1 MIYAGIGQDDPES
14 VKQELK
20 QPADS
25 GWYRRVKIIDLSG
38 QGKSV
43 AELSRLFDVCPAT
56 VRDYIRRYNE
66 KGRDGLRPGYGI
78 GCPRKIPFGR
88 EEREGLLHRSP
99 CRFRQLNTGS
109 RNRTQELPAEY
120 FRLYHGIAVS
130 QPAISLTLKK
140 SGLKWNRGKLEVT
153 SPDPLYI
160 VKRERTGTLKKKPL
174 KAR

>member
-20 QPADS
+20 QPAGS

-43 AELSRLFDVCPAT
+43 AGLSRLFDVCPAT

-66 KGRDGLRPGYGI
+66 KGLDGPGYGI
-78 GCPRKIPFGR
+78 GCPRKM

-99 CRFRQLNTGS
+99 CGFRQLNTGS
-109 RNRTQELPAEY
+109 RNRTQELLAEY

-130 QPAISLTLKK
+130 QPSISLTLKK
-140 SGLKWNRGKLEVT
+140 FGLKWNRGKLKVT

-160 VKRERTGTLKKKPL
+160 VKRERTETLKKKPL